1 MGNSYADQVR
11 TCNARGWHVYV
22 IAEKGD
28 AFCKIGSAVT
38 VAYLLQQL
46 QNGNP
51 RRLRLIA
58 DWHVSSRD
66 AARAVESHALTSA
79 GLLRLE
85 RRNWLECHPD
95 AAVSFVR
102 CAMARLGVAER
113 VAQ

>member
-1 MGNSYADQVR
+1 MGNSYADQIR
-11 TCNARGWHVYV
+11 TGDIRGWHVYV
-22 IAEKGD
+22 IAEEGD

-38 VAYLLQQL
+38 VVYRLQQL

-58 DWHVSSRD
+58 DWHLSSRD
-66 AARAVESHALTSA
+66 AARAVESHALASA

-85 RRNWLECHPD
+85 RRGWLECQPD

-102 CAMARLGVAER
+102 CAIARLGVTER

>member
-1 MGNSYADQVR
+1 MGNTYAGG
-11 TCNARGWHVYV
+11 CHVYV
-22 IAEKGD
+22 IAEEGD
-28 AFCKIGSAVT
+28 AFCKIGSADT

-51 RRLRLIA
+51 RRLRVIA
-58 DWHVSSRD
+58 DWHVSGRD
-66 AARAVESHALTSA
+66 AARAVGSHALISA

-85 RRNWLECHPD
+85 RRGWLECHPD

-113 VAQ
+113 IVQ